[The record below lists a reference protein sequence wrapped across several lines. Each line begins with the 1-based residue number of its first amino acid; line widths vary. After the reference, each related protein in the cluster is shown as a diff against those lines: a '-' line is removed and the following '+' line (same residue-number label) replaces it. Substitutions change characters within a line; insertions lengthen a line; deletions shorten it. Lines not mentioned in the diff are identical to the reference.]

1 MQEQSVM
8 EVVKWFMAFFFIMF
22 MLAVASFLMQAQ
34 DSNSIKQTVNYTI
47 ERNGGLTAGA
57 DGSAAYL
64 KEVSK
69 TTYGDRFTVVGLVES
84 PTGKITIGGKKYK
97 ESATTGDVGFGNKV
111 HYIIKLK
118 YNIPFFNIET
128 ASTSFMGTSVSQV
141 RTGEAVAN

>member
-57 DGSAAYL
+57 VDYL
-64 KEVSK
+64 NEVSK
-69 TTYGDRFTVVGLVES
+69 TTYGNRFSVVALVKNDDGNGTV
-84 PTGKITIGGKKYK
+84 TIGD
-97 ESATTGDVGFGNKV
+97 TTYDEVDEMKAPVEFGDKV

-141 RTGEAVAN
+141 RAEAVAN